1 MLENTDLGKLLVRL
15 TVGGLLLF
23 HGIAKLFN
31 GLGFIEGLLA
41 SHGLPTELAWGVY
54 IGEIVA
60 PLMVI
65 LGYQTRI
72 GAVFIVI
79 NMIVAIVLAHTN
91 ELLTL
96 SRSGGLALE
105 LQLFFL
111 MNAAAVIFMGPG
123 KYKLKN

>member
-54 IGEIVA
+54 VGEILA

-72 GAVFIVI
+72 GAVLIVI

-91 ELLTL
+91 ELLAL

-111 MNAAAVIFMGPG
+111 LNAAAVIFLGPG

>member
-1 MLENTDLGKLLVRL
+1 MLENTDLGKLLLRL

-72 GAVFIVI
+72 GAVLIVI

-91 ELLTL
+91 ELLAL

>member
-1 MLENTDLGKLLVRL
+1 MLENADLGKLLIRL
-15 TVGGLLLF
+15 TVGGLILF
-23 HGIAKLFN
+23 HGIAKVIN
-31 GLGFIEGLLA
+31 GLGFVEGLLA

-54 IGEIVA
+54 LGEVVG

-72 GAVFIVI
+72 GAMLIVI
-79 NMIVAIVLAHTN
+79 NMIVALALAHTN
-91 ELLTL
+91 ELLAL
-96 SRSGGLALE
+96 SRTGGLALE

-111 MNAAAVIFMGPG
+111 LNAAAVIFLGPG

>member
-1 MLENTDLGKLLVRL
+1 VLENADLGKLLIRL
-15 TVGGLLLF
+15 TVGGLILF
-23 HGIAKLFN
+23 HGIAKVFN
-31 GLGFIEGLLA
+31 GLGFVEGLLA

-54 IGEIVA
+54 LGEIVG

-72 GAVFIVI
+72 GAMLIVI
-79 NMIVAIVLAHTN
+79 NMIVAIALAHTN
-91 ELLTL
+91 ELLAL
-96 SRSGGLALE
+96 SQTGGLALE

-111 MNAAAVIFMGPG
+111 LNAAAVIFLGPG

>member
-1 MLENTDLGKLLVRL
+1 MLENADLGKLLIRL
-15 TVGGLLLF
+15 TVGGLILF
-23 HGIAKLFN
+23 HGIAKVIN
-31 GLGFIEGLLA
+31 GLGFVEGLLA

-54 IGEIVA
+54 LGEVVG

-72 GAVFIVI
+72 GAMLIVI
-79 NMIVAIVLAHTN
+79 NMIVALALAHTN
-91 ELLTL
+91 EFLAL
-96 SRSGGLALE
+96 SRTGGLALE

-111 MNAAAVIFMGPG
+111 LNAAAVIFLGPG

>member
-60 PLMVI
+60 PLMII

-72 GAVFIVI
+72 GAVLIVI

-91 ELLTL
+91 ELLAL

-111 MNAAAVIFMGPG
+111 LNAAAVIFLGPG

>member
-1 MLENTDLGKLLVRL
+1 VLENTDLGKLLVRL

-72 GAVFIVI
+72 GAVLIVI

-91 ELLTL
+91 ELLAL

-111 MNAAAVIFMGPG
+111 LNAAAVIFLGPG

>member
-1 MLENTDLGKLLVRL
+1 VLENTDLGKLLLRL

-72 GAVFIVI
+72 GAVLIVI

-91 ELLTL
+91 ELLAL

>member
-72 GAVFIVI
+72 GAVLIVI

-91 ELLTL
+91 ELLAL

-111 MNAAAVIFMGPG
+111 LNAAAVIFLGPG

>member
-1 MLENTDLGKLLVRL
+1 MLENADLGKLLIRL
-15 TVGGLLLF
+15 TVGGLILF
-23 HGIAKLFN
+23 HGIAKVFN
-31 GLGFIEGLLA
+31 GLGFVEGLLA

-54 IGEIVA
+54 LGEIVG

-72 GAVFIVI
+72 GAMLIVI
-79 NMIVAIVLAHTN
+79 NMIVAIALAHTN
-91 ELLTL
+91 ELLAL
-96 SRSGGLALE
+96 SQTGGLALE

-111 MNAAAVIFMGPG
+111 LNAAAVIFLGPG

>member
-72 GAVFIVI
+72 GAVLIVI

-91 ELLTL
+91 ELLAL

-111 MNAAAVIFMGPG
+111 MNAAAVIFLGPG

>member
-1 MLENTDLGKLLVRL
+1 MLENTDLGKLLLRL

-54 IGEIVA
+54 IGEILA

-72 GAVFIVI
+72 GAVLIVI

-91 ELLTL
+91 ELLAL

-111 MNAAAVIFMGPG
+111 LNAAAVIFLGPG

>member
-72 GAVFIVI
+72 GAVLIVI

-91 ELLTL
+91 ELLAL